1 MGKIKQLSK
10 EVINQIAAGEIVQ
23 RNGHHNLMFTPF
35 SCFASEYLVLFISEI
50 NVSIARMKDHQ
61 MQ

>member
-23 RNGHHNLMFTPF
+23 RIGHHNLQLNSFYSNPDTQKGLRAM
-35 SCFASEYLVLFISEI
+35 SENAMLILP
-50 NVSIARMKDHQ
+50 R
-61 MQ
+61 

>member
-23 RNGHHNLMFTPF
+23 RNGHHNLVLNPFGVCQTLNTPEK
-35 SCFASEYLVLFISEI
+35 SENNI
-50 NVSIARMKDHQ
+50 SIAQIKDHR

>member
-23 RNGHHNLMFTPF
+23 RNGHQNLFFNPF
-35 SCFASEYLVLFISEI
+35 
-50 NVSIARMKDHQ
+50 
-61 MQ
+61 

>member
-23 RNGHHNLMFTPF
+23 RNGHHNLLLNSYYLNLNPF
-35 SCFASEYLVLFISEI
+35 GCLKACL
-50 NVSIARMKDHQ
+50 K
-61 MQ
+61 MQC

>member
-23 RNGHHNLMFTPF
+23 RNGHHNLFFNPF
-35 SCFASEYLVLFISEI
+35 LSVNI
-50 NVSIARMKDHQ
+50 D
-61 MQ
+61 